1 MNYLILQGCK
11 TKAPSLVIIISV
23 CGYASTA
30 HNRTLSTSASSPPL
44 HPTRTHTHARTFPH
58 PSFLISLSSSNS
70 VTPSS
75 AQWARGAISA
85 NPPSCLSL
93 FLSLS
98 SDTVHRALIKER
110 SGASIRP
117 STQPTEPQRLVW
129 KHLAPALIRTLLL
142 PLNQVKNKT
151 NKQNENK
158 DKCLCGN

>member
-1 MNYLILQGCK
+1 MVTDQR
-11 TKAPSLVIIISV
+11 
-23 CGYASTA
+23 
-30 HNRTLSTSASSPPL
+30 RTIGPSPPQHRH
-44 HPTRTHTHARTFPH
+44 HPSTQHVRTHTRAPFSILFNI
-58 PSFLISLSSSNS
+58 SFLVKLCNPFFCPMSERSYQREPSLMSLS
-70 VTPSS
+70 
-75 AQWARGAISA
+75 
-85 NPPSCLSL
+85 LSL
-93 FLSLS
+93 SPLSLS

-117 STQPTEPQRLVW
+117 STQPTEPQSLVW